1 MSRVHRSSIDEGN
14 DAAITIPLASE
25 EVELSKRAVQQAV
38 VRIQTKVR
46 EEERI
51 IETRLL
57 KDEVT
62 VERVEMN
69 RPIES
74 PMEPRYEGE
83 VLVIPVI
90 EEVLVVSKQLVLKE
104 ELRITQRSVA
114 RPHAQAVLLRHEEAM
129 VEREPTGEQT
139 AKSGSST

>member
-1 MSRVHRSSIDEGN
+1 MNRVHRSSIDEN
-14 DAAITIPLASE
+14 DASITIPLGSE

-57 KDEVT
+57 KDEIT
-62 VERVEMN
+62 VERVEIN

-74 PMEPRYEGE
+74 PIEPRYEGE
-83 VLVIPVI
+83 VLIIPVI
-90 EEVLVVSKQLVLKE
+90 EEVLIVRKQLVLKE

-114 RPHAQAVLLRHEEAM
+114 RPHAQAVLLRSEEAT
-129 VEREPTGEQT
+129 VEREPIGEQAT
-139 AKSGSST
+139 GGSST

>member
-1 MSRVHRSSIDEGN
+1 MSRVHRSSIDESS
-14 DAAITIPLASE
+14 DAAVTIPLASE

-38 VRIQTKVR
+38 VRVQTKVR

-57 KDEVT
+57 KDEIT

-90 EEVLVVSKQLVLKE
+90 EEVLVVRKQLVLKE

-114 RPHAQAVLLRHEEAM
+114 RPHTEAVLLRHEEAT
-129 VEREPTGEQT
+129 VEREPTGEQAT
-139 AKSGSST
+139 KGGSSA

>member
-14 DAAITIPLASE
+14 DVAITIPLASE

-114 RPHAQAVLLRHEEAM
+114 RPHAQAVLLRHEEAT

>member
-114 RPHAQAVLLRHEEAM
+114 RPHAQAVLLRHEEAT

>member
-1 MSRVHRSSIDEGN
+1 MSRLHPSSIDDSDN
-14 DAAITIPLASE
+14 AAITIPLASE
-25 EVELSKRAVQQAV
+25 EIELDKRAVPQAV

-57 KDEVT
+57 KDEIKI
-62 VERVEMN
+62 ERVEMN
-69 RPIES
+69 RPIEN

-90 EEVLVVSKQLVLKE
+90 EEVLVVRKQLVLKE

-114 RPHAQAVLLRHEEAM
+114 RSHAQTVVLRHEEAT
-129 VEREPTGEQT
+129 VEREPTGEQ
-139 AKSGSST
+139 AAEGGSST

>member
-1 MSRVHRSSIDEGN
+1 MSRVHRSSIDVGN
-14 DAAITIPLASE
+14 DVAITIPLGSE

-69 RPIES
+69 RPIEN

-90 EEVLVVSKQLVLKE
+90 EEVLVVRKQLVLKE
-104 ELRITQRSVA
+104 ELRITQCSVA
-114 RPHAQAVLLRHEEAM
+114 RPHAQAVLLRHEEAT